1 MVGSGWASHAF
12 LKRCETDAYEVI
24 CVSPRPY
31 FVFTP
36 MLAFA
41 TVGGVTTGS
50 IVEPIRA
57 ANPGA
62 NYVEGEMTDINV
74 IDKNIRVR
82 IATPIIP
89 PSLPP
94 RAQPILTTHPR
105 HMLGEQQA
113 VSRRGHHHPLR
124 LPHLRSRRQDRR
136 LWRAG
141 GGGALLG
148 AEGGRRCAV
157 HQKQGTS
164 QHHFTC
170 R

>member
-1 MVGSGWASHAF
+1 MVVVGSGWASHAF

-31 FVFTP
+31 FLFTP

-62 NYVEGEMTDINV
+62 NYVEGEMTDVNV

-82 IATPIIP
+82 RIYHA
-89 PSLPP
+89 
-94 RAQPILTTHPR
+94 H
-105 HMLGEQQA
+105 
-113 VSRRGHHHPLR
+113 
-124 LPHLRSRRQDRR
+124 
-136 LWRAG
+136 
-141 GGGALLG
+141 
-148 AEGGRRCAV
+148 
-157 HQKQGTS
+157 
-164 QHHFTC
+164 
-170 R
+170 